1 MRFLAQTF
9 FKCFFRPIVW
19 LIYRIRRTGVGFV
32 PKEGGVLL
40 LSNHVSY
47 LDSFILYLSSP
58 RPVRFVVLESYMRVK
73 SVGWFLRLFGAIPIR
88 PERAKDAIT
97 KTVEALQQGDVVCLF
112 PEGGLT
118 RLGVLVE
125 FKKGFELI
133 VRKSG
138 AMVVPVYMDGLFNSI
153 FSFERGRYFK
163 KRPNGWTCPLQVAF
177 GRPIPPEEANVATVR
192 QAVAE
197 QSVEAFG
204 LRKEFREPLEMQ
216 LIRALK
222 KKRRRS
228 FLIEHG
234 KKGPRDWSRSYT
246 LGLSVAM
253 ARRWM
258 NNPPD
263 ESDRIGILLPPG
275 PMSVVVN
282 FGLFLAGK
290 TPVNLP
296 FTVEQKETE
305 EVARS
310 IAPLGIKTVITS
322 RAFMPHLM
330 DFWCGDEGVF
340 IDLNSMMSASS
351 VTILE
356 RWRAS
361 WEPAWMT
368 IWRLDLS
375 RRSPDREALGM
386 IAQSDEAPVILRS
399 EQVHRNALQVAAGH
413 FFQRDEILFSEESLS
428 SPEGMFFGCWTPALH
443 QGRVVSR
450 SLSLRDSFEALEQ
463 SILNEEVTLIA
474 GRESWYQQI
483 SEPLSI
489 RSLSY
494 GLVFGAVN
502 HRKVKRLEE
511 TLELPLARS
520 WSWKGR
526 IVTMSRPDPNN
537 PDKPHH
543 AFQRGGDP
551 KSVGRILP
559 GIAMK
564 REGEQVFFRFVPI
577 GEQETDG
584 KWVEGPFEVS
594 EDPDGLLFLRGIDP
608 K

>member
-1 MRFLAQTF
+1 MRFLVQTF
-9 FKCFFRPIVW
+9 FKYFFLPIIW
-19 LIYRIRRTGVGFV
+19 LNYRIRRTGVGFV
-32 PKEGGVLL
+32 PREGGVLL

-58 RPVRFVVLESYMRVK
+58 RPVRFVVLESYTKVK
-73 SVGWFLRLFGAIPIR
+73 AIGWFLRLFGAIPIR
-88 PERAKDAIT
+88 PERAKEAISRTVDAL
-97 KTVEALQQGDVVCLF
+97 EQGDVVCLF

-118 RLGVLVE
+118 RLGVLIE

-138 AMVVPVYMDGLFNSI
+138 APVVPVYMDGLFNSI

-163 KRPNGWTCPLQVAF
+163 KKPNGTKCPLQVAF
-177 GRPIPPEEANVATVR
+177 GRPIPPEEAKVERVR
-192 QAVAE
+192 EAVME

-204 LRKEFREPLEMQ
+204 LRRELRQPLEKQ

-222 KKRRRS
+222 KGRRKS
-228 FLIEHG
+228 FLVEHG
-234 KKGPRDWSRSYT
+234 KKGPRNWSRAYT
-246 LGLSVAM
+246 LGLSVAV

-258 NNPPD
+258 NQPPD
-263 ESDRIGILLPPG
+263 DSDRIGILLPPG
-275 PMSVVVN
+275 PMSVAVN

-296 FTVEQKETE
+296 FSMDQQATE

-340 IDLNSMMSASS
+340 IDLNSMMSAST

-356 RWRAS
+356 RWRAI
-361 WEPAWMT
+361 WEPAAMT
-368 IWRLDLS
+368 IWRLDLN
-375 RRSPDREALGM
+375 RRSLDREAVGM
-386 IAQSDEAPVILRS
+386 IPRPGEAPVILRS
-399 EQVHRNALQVAAGH
+399 EQLQRNAMQVAAAH

-428 SPEGMFFGCWTPALH
+428 SPEGMMLGCWTPALH
-443 QGRVVSR
+443 RGKVISR
-450 SLSLRDSFEALEQ
+450 SLALRDSFEALEH
-463 SILNEEVTLIA
+463 SILSEEVTLVA
-474 GRESWYQQI
+474 GRGSWYEQI
-483 SEPLSI
+483 KEPLSI
-489 RSLSY
+489 RSLRY
-494 GLVFGAVN
+494 GIVYGAVN
-502 HRKVKRLEE
+502 HWQVKDWEE
-511 TLELPLARS
+511 TLDLPLARA

-526 IVTMSRPDPNN
+526 IVTMSRPDPDN

-543 AFQRGGDP
+543 AYQRGRDP
-551 KSVGRILP
+551 MSIGRILP

-564 REGEQVFFRFVPI
+564 REGEQVFFRFAPI
-577 GEQETDG
+577 GEQEMDG

-594 EDPDGLLFLRGIDP
+594 EDPDGLLFLRDVDP
-608 K
+608 R